1 MLRVFCVGQYAAGI
15 GVTCCTEVGR
25 LECVGGGGAAEKR
38 GDTGDESETDDSEF
52 FPFEFQ
58 PVG

>member
-1 MLRVFCVGQYAAGI
+1 M
-15 GVTCCTEVGR
+15 
-25 LECVGGGGAAEKR
+25 GGGLLER
-38 GDTGDESETDDSEF
+38 EEIVENESETDNSEF

>member
-1 MLRVFCVGQYAAGI
+1 MLGW
-15 GVTCCTEVGR
+15 
-25 LECVGGGGAAEKR
+25 GAAEKR

>member
-1 MLRVFCVGQYAAGI
+1 M
-15 GVTCCTEVGR
+15 GVTRGIETGLAVER
-25 LECVGGGGAAEKR
+25 ERAAAER
-38 GDTGDESETDDSEF
+38 GVGEDESETDNSEF

>member
-1 MLRVFCVGQYAAGI
+1 MAGQA
-15 GVTCCTEVGR
+15 V
-25 LECVGGGGAAEKR
+25 GGGAAEER
-38 GDTGDESETDDSEF
+38 ENAGDENETDNSEF